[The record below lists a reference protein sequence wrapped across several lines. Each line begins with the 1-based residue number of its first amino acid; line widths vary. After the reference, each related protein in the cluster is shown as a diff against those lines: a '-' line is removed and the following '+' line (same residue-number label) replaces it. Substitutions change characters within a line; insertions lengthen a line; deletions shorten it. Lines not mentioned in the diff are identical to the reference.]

1 MKWKETKI
9 LFHITNLTLLRS
21 LVMNLSLI
29 QQSFATNYLLQSILP
44 SNHIKRPSALVVGG
58 IIAASVTLG
67 MSQEVKAFDLEA
79 CAKNPITN
87 RPQVINLLQPIDQ
100 KVLNCVPELSSVA
113 SRWQSQA
120 NKIQSTMGKL
130 KIGNNGSSRIEKLEY
145 SLVGNYVSLGVSVK
159 ASHTWKVPAVR
170 TKVPVDKWR
179 WIEKEVCTPRN
190 PFNGKRKCWSVKEK
204 FPYVEMEVRTIT
216 PETSASASTTCTYN
230 YTFNI
235 STGESKPVLSCGRGA
250 LGEYKIDAS
259 AVTAILRGE
268 MPTMGS
274 LLNSISITPP
284 LFSDNTRDEYQNV
297 RNDMISK
304 HQGSVVY
311 FSSESFVNWAS
322 AENQGANIIVSALT
336 VGSYGAELI
345 RQIEQRL
352 RTELTYMGT
361 FAAQSSIQ
369 LGSEQIVS
377 MMTGKGTMRLQGFDI
392 SVKVVNTP
400 KIIQKCMVQP
410 RRECIPEIK
419 SPRLG
424 FAIIATPRK

>member
-1 MKWKETKI
+1 
-9 LFHITNLTLLRS
+9 
-21 LVMNLSLI
+21 
-29 QQSFATNYLLQSILP
+29 
-44 SNHIKRPSALVVGG
+44 
-58 IIAASVTLG
+58 
-67 MSQEVKAFDLEA
+67 
-79 CAKNPITN
+79 
-87 RPQVINLLQPIDQ
+87 
-100 KVLNCVPELSSVA
+100 
-113 SRWQSQA
+113 
-120 NKIQSTMGKL
+120 
-130 KIGNNGSSRIEKLEY
+130 
-145 SLVGNYVSLGVSVK
+145 
-159 ASHTWKVPAVR
+159 
-170 TKVPVDKWR
+170 
-179 WIEKEVCTPRN
+179 
-190 PFNGKRKCWSVKEK
+190 
-204 FPYVEMEVRTIT
+204 MEVRTIT